1 MKEIEIVKLNANEQ
15 ELYDS
20 ICWGSHDEFMSH
32 SYEERLAMFEAL
44 GVLTESLIKRGA
56 IPKWR
61 TDYFTDHNLNF
72 GGRGKSRK
80 QVFESNG
87 TRGKAIFRHPH
98 FKEYYFQ
105 YFIKGPMLPKS
116 TMQGLWKILE
126 DDAGTQGML
135 LNQIQAYVRKE
146 VRDKKL
152 ERREA
157 AEELVKLVLEFQHP
171 DWAETVRNA
180 AMTTR

>member
-1 MKEIEIVKLNANEQ
+1 MKEIQVVKLNAKEQ
-15 ELYDS
+15 SLYDS
-20 ICWGSHDEFMSH
+20 ICWGSHDDFMSH
-32 SYEERLAMFEAL
+32 SHEKRLAMFEAL
-44 GVLTESLIKRGA
+44 GELTESLLERDA

-61 TDYFTDHNLNF
+61 VDYFTDPNLNF

-87 TRGKAIFRHPH
+87 TKGKAILRHPH
-98 FKEYYFQ
+98 FMEYYFQ
-105 YFIKGPMLPKS
+105 YFLNGPKLPSS
-116 TMQGLWKILE
+116 TMLGLWKILD

-135 LNQIQAYVRKE
+135 LNQIQAFVRKE

-157 AEELVKLVLEFQHP
+157 AEEFAKLALEFQYP
-171 DWAETVRNA
+171 EWAETVRQA
-180 AMTTR
+180 ALTAR

>member
-1 MKEIEIVKLNANEQ
+1 MKEITTVKFKAKEQ
-15 ELYDS
+15 KLYDS

-32 SYEERLAMFEAL
+32 SYEERLAMLEAL
-44 GVLTESLIKRGA
+44 GVLTESLLKRNA
-56 IPKWR
+56 IPQCR
-61 TDYFTDHNLNF
+61 IDYFIDPKLNF

-87 TRGKAIFRHPH
+87 TKGKAIFRHPH
-98 FKEYYFQ
+98 FMEYYFE
-105 YFIKGPMLPKS
+105 YFINGPNLPNS
-116 TMQGLWKILE
+116 TMQGLWKILKE
-126 DDAGTQGML
+126 DAGTQGML

-157 AEELVKLVLEFQHP
+157 AEEFVKLTLEIEYP
-171 DWAETVRNA
+171 DWAETVKQA